1 MEFGQVHSEAAAP
14 LDESLESEIED
25 SDEESA

>member
-1 MEFGQVHSEAAAP
+1 MEFGQVQNEAVA
-14 LDESLESEIED
+14 LQDESLESEMED

>member
-14 LDESLESEIED
+14 LDESPESEMED

>member
-1 MEFGQVHSEAAAP
+1 MEFGQVHSEPAAP
-14 LDESLESEIED
+14 LDESLESEMED